1 MIKYVL
7 AGLVVFVIAAIAAAP
22 AGIVDRLVS
31 QSGTAELT
39 HSRGS
44 LWRGQ
49 ADLLVE
55 NNHLGQVNWDF
66 NVGSLFKLQPTY
78 DWTLTQSNWTLA
90 GLAGTGLR
98 EAELK
103 VSGDVDARA
112 VNQWLAPYDI
122 ITSGTFSILSTEV
135 LLPHNATV
143 PRAFTGQ
150 INWTGGLVRYTLSG
164 LRGEATLPPLVAYL
178 DLNDDNEPQ
187 ATVFAQNDQTPLLIA
202 SLSRDG
208 FAKVGISK
216 RFTQLLNNTWP
227 GSDPDHHIVV
237 QVEEKLF

>member
-1 MIKYVL
+1 M
-7 AGLVVFVIAAIAAAP
+7 
-22 AGIVDRLVS
+22 
-31 QSGTAELT
+31 
-39 HSRGS
+39 
-44 LWRGQ
+44 
-49 ADLLVE
+49 E

-90 GLAGTGLR
+90 GLAGTGLH

-122 ITSGTFSILSTEV
+122 ITSGTFSILPTEV
-135 LLPHNATV
+135 LLPHTATV

-202 SLSRDG
+202 SLGRDG

-216 RFTQLLNNTWP
+216 RFTQLLNNPWP

>member
-7 AGLVVFVIAAIAAAP
+7 AGLLVFVIAAIAAAP

-49 ADLLVE
+49 ADLLIE

-66 NVGSLFKLQPTY
+66 DVSSMFKLQPTY
-78 DWTLTQSNWTLA
+78 QWTLTQANWTLA
-90 GLAGTGLR
+90 GMAGAGFT
-98 EAELK
+98 EAEFN
-103 VSGDVDARA
+103 VSGEIDAQA

-122 ITSGTFSILSTEV
+122 VTSGTFTVLPTRV
-135 LLPHNATV
+135 LLPHNTAV
-143 PRAFTGQ
+143 PSDFAGQ
-150 INWTGGLVRYTLSG
+150 VNWTGGLVRYTLSG
-164 LRGEATLPPLVAYL
+164 LLGEATLPPLVAYL
-178 DLNDDNEPQ
+178 DLNDNDEPQ
-187 ATVFAQNDQTPLLIA
+187 AIVFAQNDQTPLLIA
-202 SLSRDG
+202 SLSRNG

-216 RFTQLLNNTWP
+216 RFTRLLNNPWP

-237 QVEEKLF
+237 QVEEKVF

>member
-1 MIKYVL
+1 MTKYIL
-7 AGLVVFVIAAIAAAP
+7 AGLLVFVLAAIAAAP

-55 NNHLGQVNWDF
+55 DNHLGQVSWDF

-78 DWTLTQSNWTLA
+78 EWTLAQSNWQLA
-90 GLAGTGLR
+90 GLAGTGFR
-98 EAELK
+98 EAEIN
-103 VSGDVDARA
+103 VSGDVAA
-112 VNQWLAPYDI
+112 QGVNQWLAPYDI
-122 ITSGTFSILSTEV
+122 TTSGTFNILPTQI
-135 LLPHNATV
+135 LLPHNTPLPTTFA
-143 PRAFTGQ
+143 GQ

-164 LRGEATLPPLVAYL
+164 LLSEATLPPLVAYL
-178 DLNDDNEPQ
+178 DMNENNEPQ

-202 SLSRDG
+202 SIGVDG

-216 RFTQLLNNTWP
+216 RFTALLNNPWP
-227 GSDPDHHIVV
+227 GSDPDHKIVI
-237 QVEEKLF
+237 QLEEKIF

>member
-1 MIKYVL
+1 MTKYVL

-22 AGIVDRLVS
+22 AGIVDRLVN

-39 HSRGS
+39 HSQGS

-55 NNHLGQVNWDF
+55 NNHLGQVQWDF
-66 NVGSLFKLQPTY
+66 KVGSLFKLKPTY
-78 DWTLTQSNWTLA
+78 QWTLTQSNWALA
-90 GLAGTGLR
+90 GAAGTGFS
-98 EAELK
+98 EVEFN
-103 VSGDVDARA
+103 VSGEVDAQA
-112 VNQWLAPYDI
+112 INQWLAAYDI
-122 ITSGTFSILSTEV
+122 TTSGTFNIAPTEV
-135 LLPHNATV
+135 LLPHDATL

-164 LRGEATLPPLVAYL
+164 LRSEASLPPLVAYL
-178 DLNDDNEPQ
+178 DLNEDNEPQ

-202 SLSRDG
+202 SLGNSG

-216 RFTQLLNNTWP
+216 RFTQLLNNPWP
-227 GSDPDHHIVV
+227 GTDPDHHIVV
-237 QVEEKLF
+237 QVEEKVF

>member
-7 AGLVVFVIAAIAAAP
+7 AGLLVFVLAAIAAAP

-31 QSGTAELT
+31 QSDTAELT

-55 NNHLGQVNWDF
+55 DNHLGQVNWDF
-66 NVGSLFKLQPTY
+66 NVGSLFRLQPTY
-78 DWTLTQSNWTLA
+78 QWTLTQTNWQLA
-90 GLAGTGLR
+90 GLAGASFR
-98 EAELK
+98 EAEIN
-103 VSGDVDARA
+103 VSGDVDAQA

-122 ITSGTFSILSTEV
+122 TTSGTFSILPTQI
-135 LLPHNATV
+135 LLPHNT
-143 PRAFTGQ
+143 PLPSAFAGQ

-164 LRGEATLPPLVAYL
+164 QLSEATLPPLVAYL
-178 DLNDDNEPQ
+178 DMNETNEPQ
-187 ATVFAQNDQTPLLIA
+187 ATVFAENDQTPLMIA
-202 SLSRDG
+202 TLGANG

-216 RFTQLLNNTWP
+216 RLTQLLNNPWP
-227 GSDPDHHIVV
+227 GTDPDHHIVV
-237 QVEEKLF
+237 QVEEKVF